1 MINSLVWINEDGQI
15 EHRYQKL
22 HLFDV
27 DIPGGP
33 TLKESNS
40 VEKGTEILA
49 PFSTAVGN
57 VGLLIC
63 FDVRGFH
70 HIFPYVCTLGG
81 DPC

>member
-1 MINSLVWINEDGQI
+1 MINSLVWINENGQI

-33 TLKESNS
+33 SLQESSS
-40 VEKGTEILA
+40 VEKGTEIVA
-49 PFSTAVGN
+49 PFPTAVGN

-63 FDVRGFH
+63 FDVRVH
-70 HIFPYVCTLGG
+70 HTPTCAHWGTLF
-81 DPC
+81 